1 MDPYQN
7 RRWVIILSII
17 TVSIVMIVRL
27 LYLQVLNDK
36 WANRSEEITHS
47 EKSLKPSRGLIYD
60 RNGVLLVE
68 ASQVYDIYVT
78 PDEIGETD
86 TAQLCE
92 VFDLT
97 RKEFDKRLEKASN
110 YASYKASIFI
120 EGMHKDDYAKIAH
133 ILPDIDGFYEER
145 NTQRGY
151 PEHVAAHVLGY
162 IGIIS
167 KEEYEADKSSD
178 DPYYT
183 MNDYIGK
190 SGIELIYEEE
200 LRGERGKVSYL
211 KDRLGNEKEDL
222 YSQSAKEGA
231 NLYTTLDVELQKYG
245 EKLMGNK
252 VGCIVAIEP
261 GTGEILSMV
270 SAPFYDPELF
280 VGRDFGKNYAKINE
294 EDSLG
299 LKPLINKS
307 IYNDTYRPGS
317 IFKLVQALVG
327 MQAGVI
333 EHNTG
338 FACNKS
344 LIGCHNHPSPTDV
357 SIAIQHSCNPY
368 FYQVYKKL
376 IQRGEDPTSI
386 FRDSRLGIEKWVTAV
401 QSFGLGVKLK
411 TDIPGVKTGRVPD
424 AEFYDNEIDRGGG
437 VYGYGQYSWAFST
450 IYSNSI
456 GEGEIGVSPLQMAN
470 LAAIIANRGFYY
482 TPHLVRKIGEDGEK
496 RDEFKQKNYTVVEAQ
511 HFEPVVNAMEQVV
524 LNGTARRAQ
533 IEGISVCGKTGTV
546 ENKADDVND
555 HSVFIAFAP
564 KEDPKI
570 AVAVYVEYG
579 TWGGTWAAP
588 IASLMIEK
596 YINGELSEKGKEK
609 EERVVSTS
617 ILYKNQEF

>member
-17 TVSIVMIVRL
+17 AVAIVMIVRL
-27 LYLQVLNDK
+27 LYLQVLDDK

-86 TAQLCE
+86 TMKLCE

-97 RKEFDKRLEKASN
+97 KEEFDKKIEKAN
-110 YASYKASIFI
+110 AYASYKASVFI

-133 ILPDIDGFYEER
+133 YLPEIEGFYEER

-167 KEEYEADKSSD
+167 KEEYEADKASE

-190 SGIELIYEEE
+190 SGIELIYEKE
-200 LRGERGKVSYL
+200 LRGKRGVVSYL

-222 YSQSAKEGA
+222 YSESAQAGA
-231 NLYTTLDVELQKYG
+231 NLYTTLDVDLQKYG

-261 GTGEILSMV
+261 STGEILSMV

-280 VGRDFGKNYAKINE
+280 VGRDFGKNYAKINK

-299 LKPLINKS
+299 LKPLINKG

-317 IFKLVQALVG
+317 IFKLVEALIG
-327 MQAGVI
+327 MHEGVI
-333 EHNTG
+333 QPNTSIP
-338 FACNKS
+338 CNKGW
-344 LIGCHNHPSPTDV
+344 IHCHNHPSPTNV

-368 FYQVYKKL
+368 FYQVYKRL
-376 IQRGEDPTSI
+376 IQRGEDPSI
-386 FRDSRLGIEKWVTAV
+386 FKDSRLGIEKWAEAV
-401 QSFGLGVKLK
+401 RSFGLGVKLG
-411 TDIPGVKTGRVPD
+411 TDIPGVKTGRIPD
-424 AEFYDNEIDRGGG
+424 ANYYDNEFPSKANP
-437 VYGYGQYSWAFST
+437 YGKHAWAFST

-470 LAAIIANRGFYY
+470 LAAIIANRGYYY
-482 TPHLVRKIGEDGEK
+482 TPHLVRKIGENGEK
-496 RDEFKQKNYTVVEAQ
+496 RKEFQEKHYTVVEEEY
-511 HFEPVVNAMEQVV
+511 FDPVVNAMEQVV
-524 LNGTARRAQ
+524 LNGTAKRAR
-533 IEGISVCGKTGTV
+533 IDDIAVCGKTGTV
-546 ENKADDVND
+546 QNKADDIND

-564 KEDPKI
+564 KDDPKI

-596 YINGELSEKGKEK
+596 YLKGELSEKGKKK

-617 ILYKNQEF
+617 ILYKNQKF